1 MTAGAFAARARGQA
15 RQREADPH
23 IGLHEIPRHG
33 AAICIEESKIGLCEA
48 VSLLGRLAI
57 PFRRRDIIPIHA
69 TPLGIERTKAVL
81 GEAIALFRCLAPPAR
96 RLGIILSYAP
106 AAGIQRSE
114 EHTSELQSLMRI
126 SYAVFCLKKQK

>member
-23 IGLHEIPRHG
+23 VGLHEIPRHG

-48 VSLLGRLAI
+48 VSMLGRLAI
-57 PFRRRDIIPIHA
+57 PFRRRDIIPIYA

-81 GEAIALFRCLAPPAR
+81 GGAIALFRCLAPPAR
-96 RLGIILSYAP
+96 RLGIIMSHATAP
-106 AAGIQRSE
+106 
-114 EHTSELQSLMRI
+114 ELQRTQHTLS
-126 SYAVFCLKKQK
+126 